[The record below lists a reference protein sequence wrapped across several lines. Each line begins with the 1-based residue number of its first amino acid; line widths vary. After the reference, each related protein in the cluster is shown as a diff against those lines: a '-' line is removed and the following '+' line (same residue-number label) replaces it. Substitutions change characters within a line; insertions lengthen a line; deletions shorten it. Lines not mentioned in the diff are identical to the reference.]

1 MAKAGKKYNEAK
13 AKIDVLKKYPI
24 EEAVNLL
31 KEVSYSKFGWTVEIA
46 FKTFANPKYNDQ
58 MIRSTI
64 VLPHGTGKKVKV
76 AAFVSDDKRD
86 DAKNAGADIVGWK
99 SDLLKDIQDGKLD
112 FDVLVTTPDQMRD
125 LAPVAKVLGPRG
137 MMPSPKAG
145 TVSPNLVDSIEAIK
159 KGRIEFRLDKT
170 GNIHAILG
178 KTSFDDE
185 KLVENIQALIK
196 AIMDNKPVGVKG
208 KLIKKAVISSTMSP
222 GIQIE
227 LIEA

>member
-1 MAKAGKKYNEAK
+1 
-13 AKIDVLKKYPI
+13 
-24 EEAVNLL
+24 
-31 KEVSYSKFGWTVEIA
+31 
-46 FKTFANPKYNDQ
+46 

-64 VLPHGTGKKVKV
+64 VLPNGTGKNVKV

-86 DAKNAGADIVGWK
+86 EATAAGADVVGGK
-99 SDLLKDIQDGKLD
+99 SDLLKEIQDGKLD

-145 TVSPNLVDSIEAIK
+145 TVSPNLAESIEAIK

-178 KTSFDDE
+178 KISFDE
-185 KLVENIQALIK
+185 AKLVENTEALIK
-196 AIMDNKPVGVKG
+196 AVMDNKPVGVKG
-208 KLIKKAVISSTMSP
+208 KLVKKAVISSTMSP

-227 LIEA
+227 LTE